1 MGIDWKK
8 AEDKPEKSQS
18 IQGRILLDLRH
29 NSDNLEEELAKA
41 KKELETTQRDLSN
54 REINYENSLQEK
66 NDAVNELK
74 KKLGIM
80 EIECKRL
87 SEKYNNLKKELD
99 ETNQKLENTI
109 NELSDT
115 KSSLSTK
122 IEEINELKTEYQQ
135 KLSSKDNKIEEL
147 KTQNSQLNE
156 KINSL
161 KEELENKPDNTEI
174 EELKTQNSQLN
185 EKVNDLNSIVS
196 EKEALLQDVNNLL
209 LEKDTH
215 IKQLEIELNPSEISV
230 EEDTTSKERTVCP
243 KCGAVGANIKTVED
257 KTKVFSYVGGRPMY
271 AHKKICKKCATEF

>member
-1 MGIDWKK
+1 MGINWTK
-8 AEDKPEKSQS
+8 AVDKPEKSQS

-29 NSDNLEEELAKA
+29 KTDNLEEELTKA
-41 KKELETTQRDLSN
+41 KNELMTTQRDLSN
-54 REINYENSLQEK
+54 REINYDNSLQEK

-74 KKLGIM
+74 KKFGIM
-80 EIECKRL
+80 EIECTSL
-87 SEKYNNLKKELD
+87 SEKSNNLKKELD

-147 KTQNSQLNE
+147 KTQNSHLNE

-257 KTKVFSYVGGRPMY
+257 KTKVLSYVGGRPMY
-271 AHKKICKKCATEF
+271 AHKKICIKCATEF

>member
-1 MGIDWKK
+1 MGINWTK

-29 NSDNLEEELAKA
+29 KTDNLEEELAKA
-41 KKELETTQRDLSN
+41 KNELMTTQRDLSN
-54 REINYENSLQEK
+54 REINYDNSLQEK

-80 EIECKRL
+80 EIECTSL
-87 SEKYNNLKKELD
+87 SEKSNNLKKELD
-99 ETNQKLENTI
+99 ETNKKLENTI

-135 KLSSKDNKIEEL
+135 KLSSKDNKI
-147 KTQNSQLNE
+147 NG
-156 KINSL
+156 L

-185 EKVNDLNSIVS
+185 EKINDLNSTVS
-196 EKEALLQDVNNLL
+196 EKEALLQDLNNLI

-215 IKQLEIELNPSEISV
+215 IKQLEIELNPPEISV

-243 KCGAVGANIKTVED
+243 ICGAVGSNIKTVED
-257 KTKVFSYVGGRPMY
+257 KTKVLSYVGGRPMY
-271 AHKKICKKCATEF
+271 AHKKICKKCSTEF